1 MTQTDYIAANR
12 AERERLR
19 ALVERLSDEQLTQPV
34 NPYWTVAAAL
44 GHAAFWDARVLYWL
58 DQWESGRSQPSPAA
72 VEPEDVHWVNDAARE
87 LIHAIAP
94 RACAEL
100 ALRIAEETD
109 RRVEQLS
116 PALVEALAAAGNPVS
131 LDRAA
136 HRREHLDE
144 IEARQRTA
152 NGQTDA

>member
-12 AERERLR
+12 VERERMH
-19 ALVERLSDEQLTQPV
+19 ALVERLSDEQLAQPL
-34 NPYWTVAAAL
+34 NSSWTVAAAL
-44 GHAAFWDARVLYWL
+44 GHAAFWDARVLHWL
-58 DQWESGRSQPSPAA
+58 DQWESGRVQPSSAA
-72 VEPEDVHWVNDAARE
+72 SEPDDVDWVNDATRE

-116 PALVEALAAAGNPVS
+116 PAFVAVIAAAGNPIS
-131 LDRAA
+131 LNRAA

-144 IEARQRTA
+144 IEAKQRT
-152 NGQTDA
+152 GHEQTNA